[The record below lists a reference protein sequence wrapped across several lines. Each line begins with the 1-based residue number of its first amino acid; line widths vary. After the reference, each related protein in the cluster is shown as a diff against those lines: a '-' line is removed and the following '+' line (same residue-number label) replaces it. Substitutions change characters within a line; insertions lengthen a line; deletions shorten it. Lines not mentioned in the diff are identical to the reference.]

1 MKKTKIVC
9 TIGPKTESEEM
20 LSKMLDAGMNVM
32 RLNFSHGDYAE
43 HGQRIQNLR
52 NVMSKTGKKAAILL
66 DTKGPEIR
74 TIKLEGGNDVSLK
87 AGQTFTFTTDKSVV
101 GNNEIVAVLTCR
113 AFPSHCQH
121 WLKKTNKTLSSV
133 ASKAL
138 TSLQRPLSVNV
149 LTSLKS
155 VST

>member
-52 NVMSKTGKKAAILL
+52 NVMSKTGKKPRSCW
-66 DTKGPEIR
+66 TPK
-74 TIKLEGGNDVSLK
+74 V
-87 AGQTFTFTTDKSVV
+87 
-101 GNNEIVAVLTCR
+101 
-113 AFPSHCQH
+113 
-121 WLKKTNKTLSSV
+121 
-133 ASKAL
+133 
-138 TSLQRPLSVNV
+138 
-149 LTSLKS
+149 LKS
-155 VST
+155 VPSSWKAVTTFP

>member
-1 MKKTKIVC
+1 
-9 TIGPKTESEEM
+9 
-20 LSKMLDAGMNVM
+20 MLDAGMNVM

-87 AGQTFTFTTDKSVV
+87 AG
-101 GNNEIVAVLTCR
+101 R
-113 AFPSHCQH
+113 PSP
-121 WLKKTNKTLSSV
+121 SP
-133 ASKAL
+133 L
-138 TSLQRPLSVNV
+138 TSLLSA
-149 LTSLKS
+149 TAKSLL
-155 VST
+155 

>member
-20 LSKMLDAGMNVM
+20 LTKMLDAGMNVM

-43 HGQRIQNLR
+43 HGQRIKNLR

-101 GNNEIVAVLTCR
+101 GNNEIVAVTYEG
-113 AFPSHCQH
+113 FT
-121 WLKKTNKTLSSV
+121 KD
-133 ASKAL
+133 
-138 TSLQRPLSVNV
+138 LSVGNTV
-149 LTSLKS
+149 LVDDGLIGMEVTAIEGNKVICKVQIGRASCRER
-155 VST
+155 V